1 MFPYI
6 QQIKVNDCFT
16 YKNFIVLNELPNK
29 FKHIIL
35 TGKNGS
41 GKTTILNRIYSLIA
55 SCFDE
60 TPFRQVHA
68 LRTNINA
75 YPNDKQV
82 NHWKTKLKEINDI
95 ELRFFKQNQSN
106 LSDNA
111 YGYLKNNNGDYI
123 FSFFQAHRKIS
134 LADVQTVTK
143 ESEFTNQINEPNKQ
157 RQFVSSFKQYLVN
170 KKVYEAF
177 DYMDRKTE
185 TQNQNNIFF
194 ENLTET
200 LKTVLKDRE
209 LTLEFEK
216 ENFEFYVKMGDGRKV
231 TFNQLSDG
239 FSAYMSI
246 LMELFIKTDIIRKQ
260 RNDFTLNPEG
270 IILIDEP
277 ETHFHIEMQYEI
289 LPLLNNLFPNIQLI
303 IATHSPAIISSL
315 KNAVVYDLTTKKEVY
330 NGIASSSFSDLMV
343 THFGLE
349 NEFSPIADKIIKDF
363 KKAYSEK
370 NEKKMMALM
379 EEHKDYLT
387 PSLNLEIEYRIAE
400 LKGQK

>member
-6 QQIKVNDCFT
+6 RKIKVKDCFT
-16 YKNFIVLNELPNK
+16 YKNFSILNDMPER

-41 GKTTILNRIYSLIA
+41 GKTTILNRIYFLVA
-55 SCFDE
+55 TFFYD
-60 TPFRQVHA
+60 TPFRQVQA
-68 LRTNINA
+68 LQSKIGA
-75 YPNDKQV
+75 FPNDKLMDRWQ
-82 NHWKTKLKEINDI
+82 TQLKELNNI
-95 ELRFFKQNQSN
+95 ELLFFHHNQSN
-106 LSDNA
+106 FSDIA
-111 YGYLKNNNGDYI
+111 YDYLKRNNGNYI
-123 FSFFQAHRKIS
+123 FSFFQAHRKVS

-143 ESEFTNQINEPNKQ
+143 ESDFINQLNDPQKKEH
-157 RQFVSSFKQYLVN
+157 FVTLFKQYLVN

-177 DYMDRKTE
+177 DYMDHKSE

-194 ENLTET
+194 QNLTET
-200 LKTVLKDRE
+200 LRTVLKDKE
-209 LTLEFEK
+209 LILEFEK

-239 FSAYMSI
+239 FSAFMSI
-246 LMELFIKTDIIRKQ
+246 LLELFIRTDLIRKK

-289 LPLLNNLFPNIQLI
+289 LPLLNHFFPNIQLI
-303 IATHSPAIISSL
+303 VATHSPAIISSI
-315 KNAVVYDLTTKKEVY
+315 KNAVIYDLTTKREVSS
-330 NGIASSSFSDLMV
+330 GIASSSFSDLMV

-349 NEFSPIADKIIKDF
+349 NEFSPVADKIIEDF

-370 NEKKMMALM
+370 NETKMVALM
-379 EEHKDYLT
+379 DEYKDYLS

-400 LKGQK
+400 LKGRE

>member
-6 QQIKVNDCFT
+6 QQIKVKDCFT
-16 YKNFIVLNELPNK
+16 YKNFSIINDLPEN

-41 GKTTILNRIYSLIA
+41 GKTTILNRIYFLIA
-55 SCFDE
+55 TCFYD

-68 LRTNINA
+68 LESNISA
-75 YPNDKQV
+75 FPNDKKI
-82 NHWKTKLKEINDI
+82 NRWKTQLKQLNDI
-95 ELRFFKQNQSN
+95 ELLFFHHEQSN
-106 LSDNA
+106 LSENA
-111 YGYLKNNNGDYI
+111 YDYLKRNNENYI
-123 FSFFQAHRKIS
+123 FSFFQAHRKVS

-143 ESEFTNQINEPNKQ
+143 ESDFINQLNDPQKKE
-157 RQFVSSFKQYLVN
+157 QFVALFKQYLVN

-177 DYMDRKTE
+177 DYMDRKSE

-194 ENLTET
+194 QNLAET
-200 LKTVLKDRE
+200 LRAVLKDKK
-209 LTLEFEK
+209 LSLEFER

-239 FSAYMSI
+239 FSAFMSI
-246 LMELFIKTDIIRKQ
+246 LLELFIRTDLIRKK
-260 RNDFTLNPEG
+260 RNDFTFYPEG

-289 LPLLNNLFPNIQLI
+289 LPLLNYLFPNIQLI
-303 IATHSPAIISSL
+303 VATHSPAIISSI
-315 KNAVVYDLTTKKEVY
+315 KNAVIYDLTTKREVSS
-330 NGIASSSFSDLMV
+330 GIASSSFSDLMV

-349 NEFSPIADKIIKDF
+349 NEFSPVADKIIEDF

-370 NEKKMMALM
+370 DETQMLTLM
-379 EEHKDYLT
+379 EEYKDYLT

-400 LKGQK
+400 IKGQK